1 MCHLNITTG
10 DSSWTHHLMS
20 MASDACKQN
29 PRRVAAHN
37 KAKNKAGAKGAPALK
52 GKGGKAGRK

>member
-1 MCHLNITTG
+1 
-10 DSSWTHHLMS
+10 MS